1 MLETDNSSNCA
12 CDLSLWFL
20 YVKLQLIFP
29 GLKFS
34 WDVLQ
39 LRSARGIRCYSV
51 IHPVPEDSYIKIIL
65 FPLAPGK
72 LGADYELV
80 EKTNA
85 YRKKTHRLQR
95 GSWSTHSPALTLY
108 RTGKKCTPLLAC
120 SWHSHRGAVQGR
132 TKPLKVFFPT
142 LGLLLSQKFL
152 KVSLSKEK
160 KMMGKAGPKDPAVY
174 RYFFPMAWESWNVIA
189 L

>member
-1 MLETDNSSNCA
+1 MLETDDSSLCA
-12 CDLSLWFL
+12 CDISAWFL

-29 GLKFS
+29 GLIFS
-34 WDVLQ
+34 WDVIQ

-51 IHPVPEDSYIKIIL
+51 IHPVPEDSYIKIIF

-72 LGADYELV
+72 LGGRLRASGKDEGI
-80 EKTNA
+80 K
-85 YRKKTHRLQR
+85 KKTHRLQR

-108 RTGKKCTPLLAC
+108 RTGKKCAPPPAYC
-120 SWHSHRGAVQGR
+120 WHSHRGAVQLR
-132 TKPLKVFFPT
+132 TKPLKVLFPT

-152 KVSLSKEK
+152 KVSFSKEK
-160 KMMGKAGPKDPAVY
+160 KVMGKAGPRGSVVY
-174 RYFFPMAWESWNVIA
+174 RCFFPMAWESWNVIA